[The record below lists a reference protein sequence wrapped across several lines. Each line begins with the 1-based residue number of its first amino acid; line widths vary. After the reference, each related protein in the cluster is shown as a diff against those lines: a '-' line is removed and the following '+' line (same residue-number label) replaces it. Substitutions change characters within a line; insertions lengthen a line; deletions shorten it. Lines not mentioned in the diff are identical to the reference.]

1 MEINLYKI
9 YSRAF
14 FQFCIDPYSVKSKF
28 TRMKFRSNEQLLMY
42 GNYISYTCS
51 NKLHVAKSKLGIAVF
66 NLELARARKSF
77 HLVCKTHKKKI
88 RTNTANIEMIALT
101 IYRINVCYFYFC
113 NNYRCTQNFVSSRYV
128 GSNEYQNSCSG
139 LYLRKCSL

>member
-1 MEINLYKI
+1 MSFVKLCYTLNLLGGNNKI

-77 HLVCKTHKKKI
+77 HLVCKTHTKKI
-88 RTNTANIEMIALT
+88 LELIQLIL
-101 IYRINVCYFYFC
+101 
-113 NNYRCTQNFVSSRYV
+113 
-128 GSNEYQNSCSG
+128 
-139 LYLRKCSL
+139 K

>member
-1 MEINLYKI
+1 
-9 YSRAF
+9 
-14 FQFCIDPYSVKSKF
+14 
-28 TRMKFRSNEQLLMY
+28 MY

-101 IYRINVCYFYFC
+101 IYRES
-113 NNYRCTQNFVSSRYV
+113 TFVIFIFATITV
-128 GSNEYQNSCSG
+128 AHKV
-139 LYLRKCSL
+139 L